1 MFLVKIYKGW
11 LIIIIYTSRQAMQ
24 ITSQKVIDFYK
35 TNTNY
40 NVNKVNEL
48 FVDFILSLRSA
59 GVKTTQLDN
68 DFFLSSLSNID
79 KKLDALET
87 NQRQMDERIQD
98 KVHTLLNESKTFYS
112 EKLEESL
119 RDKLKNSEFDVSSI
133 MTLVR
138 ETNNTFIEK
147 VGVQLE
153 ANIPIQNKSLTE
165 NLKSV
170 LETNIQRDIKPLL
183 NDKSKTQEQIQ
194 NIIEHKIPIVCG
206 QIFSNAFEM
215 KIKNL
220 ESSQQFVSQ
229 SVCDIQKYLESVID
243 IQKNSTLKGKES
255 EDKLESLLVS
265 NFPSA
270 NVKNTSGEPKS
281 CDFLLERHNKIQ
293 IMIENKDYKSNVP
306 NDEIR
311 KFIRDVEY
319 QSKHAIILS
328 QNTGIQNKEN
338 FQIDIHMGNILV
350 YVHHV
355 KYDITK
361 INIAIN
367 LIDHLH
373 YHLSELMNKDKINIS
388 SDDLQ
393 SINKEYLTFIQQK
406 TIMIE
411 DFKKFYRD
419 HMKQLESF
427 EMNTLTTLLNTKFSN
442 IEQLTYKCNICNNFV
457 GKTKRAL
464 TTHQNKCKKEHSSS
478 TPKPTKAN
486 EIQATTPPKP
496 QQVNKQHKTH
506 VTTAASSSS
515 SNTTNKISKMNGL
528 MLQKQHV
535 STTAKTQNN
544 TIQQSLNML
553 KPSGQVKV
561 KMNAQK

>member
-1 MFLVKIYKGW
+1 MLKIYKGC
-11 LIIIIYTSRQAMQ
+11 IISIIYTSALIMQ
-24 ITSQKVIDFYK
+24 ITSQKVIDFYE
-35 TNTNY
+35 NNPNY

-59 GVKTTQLDN
+59 GVKTTQIDS

-79 KKLDALET
+79 KKLESLET
-87 NQRQMDERIQD
+87 NQKQMDERIQD
-98 KVHTLLNESKTFYS
+98 KVYTCLNESKSFYS
-112 EKLEESL
+112 EKLEEAL
-119 RDKLKNSEFDVSSI
+119 RDKLKNTEFDVSNI

-147 VGVQLE
+147 VGLQLQS
-153 ANIPIQNKSLTE
+153 NIPIQNKNITESLKT
-165 NLKSV
+165 V

-206 QIFSNAFEM
+206 QIFSNAFDN
-215 KIKNL
+215 KIKSL

-229 SVCDIQKYLESVID
+229 SVTDIQKYLENIID

-255 EDKLESLLVS
+255 EDKMESLLVS

-270 NVKNTSGEPKS
+270 NIKNTSGEPKS
-281 CDFLLERHNKIQ
+281 CDFLLERHNKVQ

-328 QNTGIQNKEN
+328 QHTGIQNKEN

-355 KYDITK
+355 KYDISK

-393 SINKEYLTFIQQK
+393 SINKEYLNFIQQK
-406 TIMIE
+406 NVMIE
-411 DFKKFYRD
+411 NFKKFYRD
-419 HMKQLESF
+419 HLKQLESF

-442 IEQLTYKCNICNNFV
+442 VEQLTYKCTICNQFV

-464 TTHQNKCKKEHSSS
+464 TTHQNKCKKEHSNSNKVDTDNHKS
-478 TPKPTKAN
+478 QPKDKIPS
-486 EIQATTPPKP
+486 PKP
-496 QQVNKQHKTH
+496 QQQIIQSKVQPQLQPNKVNKMSG
-506 VTTAASSSS
+506 VM
-515 SNTTNKISKMNGL
+515 I
-528 MLQKQHV
+528 QKQNV
-535 STTAKTQNN
+535 TKVQNQNN
-544 TIQQSLNML
+544 TIQNSLNML
-553 KPSGQVKV
+553 KPSGQVKA
-561 KMNAQK
+561 KLNSQK

>member
-1 MFLVKIYKGW
+1 MLKIYKGC
-11 LIIIIYTSRQAMQ
+11 IISIIYTSALIMQ
-24 ITSQKVIDFYK
+24 ITSQKVIDFYE
-35 TNTNY
+35 NNPNY

-59 GVKTTQLDN
+59 GVKTTQIDS

-79 KKLDALET
+79 KKLESLET
-87 NQRQMDERIQD
+87 NQKQMDERIQD
-98 KVHTLLNESKTFYS
+98 KVYTCLNESKSFYS
-112 EKLEESL
+112 EKLEEAL
-119 RDKLKNSEFDVSSI
+119 RDNLKNTEFDVSNI

-147 VGVQLE
+147 VGLQLQS
-153 ANIPIQNKSLTE
+153 NIPIQNKNITESLKT
-165 NLKSV
+165 V

-206 QIFSNAFEM
+206 QIFSNAFDN
-215 KIKNL
+215 KIKSL

-229 SVCDIQKYLESVID
+229 SVTDIQKYLENIID

-255 EDKLESLLVS
+255 EDKMESLLVS

-270 NVKNTSGEPKS
+270 NIKNTSGEPKS
-281 CDFLLERHNKIQ
+281 CDFLLERHNKVQ

-328 QNTGIQNKEN
+328 QHTGIQNKEN

-355 KYDITK
+355 KYDISK

-393 SINKEYLTFIQQK
+393 SINKEYLNFIQQK
-406 TIMIE
+406 NVMIE
-411 DFKKFYRD
+411 NFKKFYRD
-419 HMKQLESF
+419 HLKQLESF

-442 IEQLTYKCNICNNFV
+442 VEQLTYKCTICNQFV

-464 TTHQNKCKKEHSSS
+464 TTHQNKCKKEHSNSNKVDTDNHKS
-478 TPKPTKAN
+478 QPKDKIPS
-486 EIQATTPPKP
+486 PKP
-496 QQVNKQHKTH
+496 QQQIIQSKVQPQLQPNKVNKMSG
-506 VTTAASSSS
+506 VM
-515 SNTTNKISKMNGL
+515 I
-528 MLQKQHV
+528 QKQNV
-535 STTAKTQNN
+535 TKVQNQNN
-544 TIQQSLNML
+544 TIQNSLNML
-553 KPSGQVKV
+553 KPSGQVKA
-561 KMNAQK
+561 KLNSQK

>member
-1 MFLVKIYKGW
+1 MLKIYKGC
-11 LIIIIYTSRQAMQ
+11 IISIIYTFSLIMQ
-24 ITSQKVIDFYK
+24 ITSQKVIEFYK
-35 TNTNY
+35 NNPNY
-40 NVNKVNEL
+40 NVNKINEL
-48 FVDFILSLRSA
+48 FVNFILSLRIA
-59 GVKTTQLDN
+59 GVKTTQLDR
-68 DFFLSSLSNID
+68 DFFISSLSNID
-79 KKLDALET
+79 KKLESLET

-98 KVHTLLNESKTFYS
+98 KVSSCLNESKSFYS
-112 EKLEESL
+112 EKLEETL
-119 RDKLKNSEFDVSSI
+119 RDKLKNTEHDVSNI
-133 MTLVR
+133 MSLVR

-147 VGVQLE
+147 IGLQLQS
-153 ANIPIQNKSLTE
+153 NIPIQNKNITE

-183 NDKSKTQEQIQ
+183 NDKSKNQEQIQ

-206 QIFSNAFEM
+206 QIFSNAFDN
-215 KIKNL
+215 KIKSL

-229 SVCDIQKYLESVID
+229 SVTDIQKYLENIID

-255 EDKLESLLVS
+255 EDKIETLLVS

-270 NVKNTSGEPKS
+270 NIKNTSGEPKS
-281 CDFLLERHNKIQ
+281 CDFLLERHNKVQ

-328 QNTGIQNKEN
+328 QHTGIQNKEN

-355 KYDITK
+355 NYDISK

-393 SINKEYLTFIQQK
+393 SINKEYLNFIQEK
-406 TIMIE
+406 NSMIE
-411 DFKKFYRD
+411 NFKKFYRD
-419 HMKQLESF
+419 HLKQLESF

-442 IEQLTYKCNICNNFV
+442 VEQLTYKCTICNQFV

-464 TTHQNKCKKEHSSS
+464 TTHQNKCKKEHSSINKTDKDNHQS
-478 TPKPTKAN
+478 QQKNKIPS
-486 EIQATTPPKP
+486 PKP
-496 QQVNKQHKTH
+496 QQQIIQSKVQPQLQSNKVNKMSNVMIQNKN
-506 VTTAASSSS
+506 VTKVQ
-515 SNTTNKISKMNGL
+515 N
-528 MLQKQHV
+528 
-535 STTAKTQNN
+535 QNN
-544 TIQQSLNML
+544 TIQNSLNML
-553 KPSGQVKV
+553 KPSGQVKT
-561 KMNAQK
+561 KLNIQK

>member
-1 MFLVKIYKGW
+1 
-11 LIIIIYTSRQAMQ
+11 MQ
-24 ITSQKVIDFYK
+24 VTSQKVIEFYRK
-35 TNTNY
+35 NPNY
-40 NVNKVNEL
+40 NINKVNEL

-59 GVKTTQLDN
+59 GVKTTQLDK
-68 DFFLSSLSNID
+68 DFFLSSLSSID
-79 KKLDALET
+79 KKLDSLET

-98 KVHTLLNESKTFYS
+98 KVYTLLNESKTFYS
-112 EKLEESL
+112 ERLEETL
-119 RDKLKNSEFDVSSI
+119 RDKLKNSEFDVSNI

-147 VGVQLE
+147 IGVQME
-153 ANIPIQNKSLTE
+153 SNIPIQNKSLTE

-183 NDKSKTQEQIQ
+183 SDKSKTQEQIQ

-206 QIFSNAFEM
+206 QIFSNAFDN
-215 KIKNL
+215 KIKSL
-220 ESSQQFVSQ
+220 ETSQQFVSQ
-229 SVCDIQKYLESVID
+229 SLGDIQKYLESVID

-265 NFPSA
+265 HFPSA

-281 CDFLLERHNKIQ
+281 CDFLLERHNKVQ

-328 QNTGIQNKEN
+328 QHTGIQNKEN

-355 KYDITK
+355 KYDVTK

-393 SINKEYLTFIQQK
+393 SINKEYLNFIQQK
-406 TIMIE
+406 TTMIE
-411 DFKKFYRD
+411 NFKKFYRD

-442 IEQLTYKCNICNNFV
+442 IEQLTYKCTICNNFV
-457 GKTKRAL
+457 GKTKRSL
-464 TTHQNKCKKEHSSS
+464 TTHQNKCKKEYSISKATPNNEELLTPKPQPQQHKTKTSSSS
-478 TPKPTKAN
+478 TTQNNPNNSNKVTKM
-486 EIQATTPPKP
+486 TG
-496 QQVNKQHKTH
+496 V
-506 VTTAASSSS
+506 
-515 SNTTNKISKMNGL
+515 
-528 MLQKQHV
+528 MLHKQHV
-535 STTAKTQNN
+535 VKNAQTQNN

-553 KPSGQVKV
+553 KPQSQVKNKPV
-561 KMNAQK
+561 AQK